1 MYQDI
6 IMTIR
11 EELAERNISIS
22 EFADMTGYTANGIG
36 NWLRFVNVAKY
47 TAIEDMLNV
56 LGYTLICVKKEGEDV

>member
-11 EELAERNISIS
+11 EELAERNLSIPDLA
-22 EFADMTGYTANGIG
+22 EMTGYTANAIG

-47 TAIEDMLNV
+47 TAIEDMLDV
-56 LGYTLICVKKEGEDV
+56 LGYTLICAKKEDVNV

>member
-11 EELAERNISIS
+11 EELAERNLSIPA
-22 EFADMTGYTANGIG
+22 FAEMTGYTANAIG

-47 TAIEDMLNV
+47 TAIEDMLDV
-56 LGYTLICVKKEGEDV
+56 LGYTLICAKKEDVNV

>member
-11 EELAERNISIS
+11 EELAERNLSIPA
-22 EFADMTGYTANGIG
+22 FADMTGYSSNGIG

-47 TAIEDMLNV
+47 TAIEDMLDV
-56 LGYTLICVKKEGEDV
+56 LGYTLICTKKEETNV